1 MVRGWGVGWGSSGG
15 WSPLLSWYGP
25 VTTIR
30 LAMPIN
36 LRHYAMTRAK
46 CARNSR
52 LLSVNPMGSAVCVAL
67 VVRLVLYLRHA
78 NETACR
84 TDRLSDHL
92 FTRSHIMTK
101 TIKATAPV
109 FTRDNN
115 VGTLISEAGTAALT
129 MLQKC
134 KEAASLA
141 AKQLDPAKPIGT
153 RIDDVVALYVDDFK
167 SAGHNVRAL
176 FKDALTLHAASSAPV
191 VVRAKG
197 KDDKM
202 EDVPMSAVDAL
213 TTSKHSMRDAAS
225 QVREANGMGR
235 QRAPKAKP
243 AKPSAPSTPAT
254 NAGEVDQ
261 FSAWLDAMPE
271 YLGDAIYNPRIVAAL
286 ITEGWTISRAARG
299 KVIAGKAS
307 A

>member
-1 MVRGWGVGWGSSGG
+1 
-15 WSPLLSWYGP
+15 
-25 VTTIR
+25 
-30 LAMPIN
+30 
-36 LRHYAMTRAK
+36 
-46 CARNSR
+46 
-52 LLSVNPMGSAVCVAL
+52 
-67 VVRLVLYLRHA
+67 
-78 NETACR
+78 
-84 TDRLSDHL
+84 
-92 FTRSHIMTK
+92 MTK

-176 FKDALTLHAASSAPV
+176 FKDALTLHAASTAPV

-202 EDVPMSAVDAL
+202 EDVPMTAVDAL
-213 TTSKHSMRDAAS
+213 ATSKHSMRDAAS

-235 QRAPKAKP
+235 AKAAKP
-243 AKPSAPSTPAT
+243 AKPSAPSAPNTPAT
-254 NAGEVDQ
+254 SASEVDQ
-261 FSAWLDAMPE
+261 FSAWLDSMPA
-271 YLGDAIYNPRIVAAL
+271 YLSDAIYNPRIVAAL